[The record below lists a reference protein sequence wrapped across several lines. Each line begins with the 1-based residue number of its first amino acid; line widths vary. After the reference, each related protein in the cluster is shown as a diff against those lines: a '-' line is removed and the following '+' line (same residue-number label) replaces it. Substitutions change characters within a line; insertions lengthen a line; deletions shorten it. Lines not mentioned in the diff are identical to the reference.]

1 MSKKYTKLV
10 LDVTTGEKRAV
21 EISENDMWRDKL
33 GLHDATDAE
42 IEAARIKWQ
51 AAQTAETA
59 RVLEMEMMRD
69 AFADALDAYPV
80 LEIDALI
87 QQVEDTSARA
97 ALNEINA
104 LVNTLRAILALQ

>member
-1 MSKKYTKLV
+1 MTTYNRLV
-10 LDVTTGEKRAV
+10 IDAATGERHFI

-33 GLHDATDAE
+33 GLPNATDAE
-42 IEAARIKWQ
+42 IDAARIAWQ
-51 AAQTAETA
+51 AAQTSENA
-59 RVLEMEMMRD
+59 RVVELEMMRD
-69 AFADALDAYPV
+69 AFADALDAYAV